1 MTESLETQSQEGK
14 GSIAARMER
23 LPFSKFHRNFLLMLT
38 SGEWAESLMLL
49 GNGAVLALVAAYF
62 LFPKGSV
69 LAEYAIPVP
78 FFLGEFVGALFF
90 GWLGDKRG
98 RRTVFLYN
106 QLIFGFGMILAG
118 LMPIWQLIALFVFI
132 GGIGVGGEFPLVDSY
147 SSEVV
152 QGKIRGRSLA
162 TIYTIA
168 VTAAPVIVY
177 ITKITSDMGF
187 YSFRIPMWFMGVVA
201 IFVWLVRLRLKE
213 SPRWLEVQGRATEA
227 DKIMTD
233 IEERIK
239 KEKNLKELPPVNKN
253 IAPKIAKSSY
263 KDIFAP
269 DVRKRTIM
277 MLIFQFFQSGIFYG
291 FATFAPSLLVAKG
304 LTITAAL
311 GFATVIYSGFFVGS
325 IFNLFIIDKV
335 ERKYG
340 IITTAILAGITGTLF
355 AVANNITVAVI
366 LGFLVAFFLWNF
378 SNFYHTYQAEI
389 FPTRIRPTAAGTV
402 YSVSRIS
409 TSILVLLI
417 AYLFLPHG
425 ALAVFGII
433 WVFVIIVVIDILLF
447 GPKTS
452 RKTVEEIIV

>member
-1 MTESLETQSQEGK
+1 MSQDKKYEGT
-14 GSIAARMER
+14 IAARMER
-23 LPFSKFHRNFLLMLT
+23 LPFSKFHRNFLMMLT

-49 GNGAVLALVAAYF
+49 GNGAVLTLVAAYF
-62 LFPKGSV
+62 MFPKGSV

-90 GWLGDKRG
+90 GWLGDRKG

-152 QGKIRGRSLA
+152 QGRIRGRGLA
-162 TIYTIA
+162 VIYTIA
-168 VTAAPVIVY
+168 VTAAPVILY
-177 ITKITSDMGF
+177 LTKITSGMGY
-187 YSFRIPMWFMGVVA
+187 YSFRIPMWFMGIVA
-201 IFVWLVRLRLKE
+201 IFVWLVRLRLTE
-213 SPRWLEVQGRATEA
+213 SPRWLEVQGRFDEA
-227 DKIMTD
+227 DKIMSD
-233 IEERIK
+233 IENRIK
-239 KEKNLKELPPVNKN
+239 KEKNLQELPPITKTLE
-253 IAPKIAKSSY
+253 PKITKSSY

-291 FATFAPSLLVAKG
+291 FATFAPGLLVSKG

-311 GFATVIYSGFFVGS
+311 GFATIIYIGFFVGS
-325 IFNLFIIDKV
+325 IFNIFIIDKV

-340 IITTAILAGITGTLF
+340 IVSMAILAGITGTLF
-355 AVANNITVAVI
+355 AIASNIIMAVI
-366 LGFLVAFFLWNF
+366 LGFFVAFFLWNF

-409 TSILVLLI
+409 TSILTLFI
-417 AYLFLPHG
+417 AYYFLPHG
-425 ALAVFGII
+425 AMAVFTII
-433 WVFVIIVVIDILLF
+433 WVFVIIVVLDILLF

-452 RKTVEEIIV
+452 KKAVEEIVT

>member
-1 MTESLETQSQEGK
+1 MAQDQLNK

-49 GNGAVLALVAAYF
+49 GNGAVLTLVAAYF
-62 LFPKGSV
+62 MFPKGSV

-90 GWLGDKRG
+90 GWLGDKKG

-118 LMPIWQLIALFVFI
+118 LMPVWQLIALFVFI

-152 QGKIRGRSLA
+152 QGRIRGKGLA
-162 TIYTIA
+162 VIYTIA

-177 ITKITSDMGF
+177 MTKLTSHMGY
-187 YSFRIPMWFMGVVA
+187 YSFRIPMWFMGIVA
-201 IFVWLVRLRLKE
+201 IFVWLVRLRLTE
-213 SPRWLEVQGRATEA
+213 SPRWLETQGRSEEA

-239 KEKNLKELPPVNKN
+239 KEKNLKELPPVNRSIN
-253 IAPKIAKSSY
+253 PKISKSSY

-277 MLIFQFFQSGIFYG
+277 MLVFQFFQSGIFYG
-291 FATFAPSLLVAKG
+291 FATFAPGLLVSKG

-311 GFATVIYSGFFVGS
+311 GFATIIYTGFFFGS
-325 IFNLFIIDKV
+325 IFNIFIIDKV

-340 IITTAILAGITGTLF
+340 IISMAILAAITGTLF
-355 AVANNITVAVI
+355 AVANNITIAVI

-409 TSILVLLI
+409 TSILTLFI
-417 AYLFLPHG
+417 AYVFLPHG
-425 ALAVFGII
+425 ALAVFAII
-433 WVFVIIVVIDILLF
+433 WVFVLIVVIDILLF
-447 GPKTS
+447 GPRTS
-452 RKTVEEIIV
+452 KKTVEEIVV